1 MFCRSITWFTCVFMA
16 VVIASDYNDRGF
28 ITGFDPEV
36 TVDQLRTDSPEL
48 STTTERA
55 QKVEGSTAGD
65 LAALLDAGDGAVVTL
80 VAGDTRLVAHRA
92 VLAARS
98 PVFQEMFQHD
108 PLEASGGR
116 VVIPDVEGPV
126 LRHLLS
132 YMYTLQA
139 PQLPSVAPQVLA
151 AADSYGLPHLKA
163 AFEQQVAA
171 QLSVENAV
179 ATALLALR
187 HSCPVLKQAAVTF
200 IKAHTLQVVMTQG
213 WADAAVS
220 HPHYVVDLTRL
231 IAEPPAQTS
240 TAATTESRS
249 APITRSHGDYGQTAV
264 TAPPHVATCHT
275 PPPDDATVRRMR
287 ILSQEERGRR
297 LIKAAKEGAVE
308 KLQALLAAGADVGV
322 RDEDRNTALHW
333 AVAEGHVGAA
343 MCLLEAGVD
352 VAAMNNEK
360 NTPLHS
366 AAYRGREAMVQ
377 LLVAFFADP
386 NARNGVGWTPLH
398 RAASYGKEE
407 AAAALLEAGA
417 DRWARDDSGAVP
429 RHLAR
434 QNKHQQLVE
443 LLTSSFPSY

>member
-1 MFCRSITWFTCVFMA
+1 MFCRSVTWFTCVFMA
-16 VVIASDYNDRGF
+16 VVIASDYNDTGF
-28 ITGFDPEV
+28 VTGFDPEV
-36 TVDQLRTDSPEL
+36 TVDQLRTDSPEM

-55 QKVEGSTAGD
+55 QEVEGSTAAD
-65 LAALLDAGDGAVVTL
+65 LATLLDASEGAVVTL

-98 PVFQEMFQHD
+98 PVFQAMFQHD
-108 PLEASGGR
+108 TLEASGGR

-187 HSCPVLKQAAVTF
+187 HSCPILKQAAVAF

-220 HPHYVVDLTRL
+220 HPHYLVELTRL
-231 IAEPPAQTS
+231 IAQPPAQTS
-240 TAATTESRS
+240 TAATTDSSS
-249 APITRSHGDYGQTAV
+249 APITRPHGDNGQAAV

-287 ILSQEERGRR
+287 TLSRKERGSR
-297 LIKAAKEGAVE
+297 LIQAAKQGAVGE
-308 KLQALLAAGADVGV
+308 MQALLAAGADVGATGSE
-322 RDEDRNTALHW
+322 RMAALHW
-333 AVAEGHVGAA
+333 AAVEGRVEAVR
-343 MCLLEAGVD
+343 CLLEGGAEVD
-352 VAAMNNEK
+352 ARSDDQ
-360 NTPLHS
+360 NTPLHT
-366 AAYRGREAMVQ
+366 AARYGHAAVVR
-377 LLVAFFADP
+377 LLVAASADL
-386 NARNGVGWTPLH
+386 NARNEDGRTPLH
-398 RAASYGKEE
+398 RAVLYGHPEVV
-407 AAAALLEAGA
+407 AVLLQAGA
-417 DRWARDDSGAVP
+417 DKGARDDSGANP

-434 QNKHQQLVE
+434 QNNNQQLVQ
-443 LLTSSFPSY
+443 LLT

>member
-16 VVIASDYNDRGF
+16 VVIASHNNDTGF

-36 TVDQLRTDSPEL
+36 TVDQLRTNSPEL

-55 QKVEGSTAGD
+55 QEVEGSTAAD
-65 LAALLDAGDGAVVTL
+65 LATLLDAGDGAVVTL

-108 PLEASGGR
+108 TLEASGGR

-213 WADAAVS
+213 WADATVS
-220 HPHYVVDLTRL
+220 HPHYVVELTRL
-231 IAEPPAQTS
+231 IAEPPAQT
-240 TAATTESRS
+240 
-249 APITRSHGDYGQTAV
+249 
-264 TAPPHVATCHT
+264 
-275 PPPDDATVRRMR
+275 R
-287 ILSQEERGRR
+287 ILSQEERGRW
-297 LIKAAKEGAVE
+297 LIQAAEEGAVE
-308 KLQALLAAGADVGV
+308 KLQALLAAGADVGA
-322 RDEDRNTALHW
+322 RDGDRNTALHW

-343 MCLLEAGVD
+343 RCLVEAGAD
-352 VAAMNNEK
+352 VAATNNEK
-360 NTPLHS
+360 NTPLHT

-398 RAASYGKEE
+398 RAAFYGKEE
-407 AAAALLEAGA
+407 AAAALLEAGS

>member
-28 ITGFDPEV
+28 ITGFDREV

-55 QKVEGSTAGD
+55 QKVEGSTAAD
-65 LAALLDAGDGAVVTL
+65 LATLLDAGDGAVVTL

-98 PVFQEMFQHD
+98 PVFQKMFQHN
-108 PLEASGGR
+108 PLEASGGW

-220 HPHYVVDLTRL
+220 HPHYVVELTRL

-275 PPPDDATVRRMR
+275 PPTDDATVRRMR
-287 ILSQEERGRR
+287 NLSREEKGRR
-297 LIKAAKEGAVE
+297 LIEAAQEGKIKE
-308 KLQALLAAGADVGV
+308 LRALLAVGTDVGAM
-322 RDEDRNTALHW
+322 DGDRRTALHW
-333 AVAEGHVGAA
+333 AAWEGHLEAA
-343 MCLLEAGVD
+343 RCLLEGGAE
-352 VAAMNNEK
+352 VAARNVRQ

-366 AAYRGREAMVQ
+366 AATAGHTAVVR
-377 LLVAFFADP
+377 LLVRSSADA
-386 NARNGVGWTPLH
+386 NAKNLWGWTPLH
-398 RAASYGKEE
+398 WAAYKGHLQV
-407 AAAALLEAGA
+407 ATVLLEFGA
-417 DRWARDDSGAVP
+417 NTEARDDEGNTP
-429 RHLAR
+429 RQHAR
-434 QNKHQQLVE
+434 KNNHQRLVQ
-443 LLTSSFPSY
+443 LLT